1 MEEQNELKQK
11 IEDLQKQI
19 LRLEKLSS
27 LGLLSAGITHEIQNP
42 LNFVINFSKLSAKLV
57 EDLQDIVAE
66 EQELLS
72 PEAKQKMSELN
83 EELDEIVGDLHA
95 NLQKIEEHGNRA
107 ISIIKGILLYSRGKE
122 DEFIPTDLAKLVK
135 EYVWLSYHSMRANY
149 KGFNLTI
156 HEEYAT
162 DLPLQRI
169 VPQDFSR
176 AVLNLM
182 NNACYAVYNKSKCVA
197 VGFEP
202 VIVVTL
208 RRDGE
213 QICLQIEDNGTGM
226 PSEIR
231 DKIFTPFFTTKPAGE
246 GTGLGLSITRSII
259 EEKHKGTI
267 QVDSEEGKFTRFTIC
282 IPLTK

>member
-1 MEEQNELKQK
+1 MDEPNKE
-11 IEDLQKQI
+11 IER
-19 LRLEKLSS
+19 LRMQVSSLEKLSS
-27 LGLLSAGITHEIQNP
+27 LGMLSAGIAHEIQNP

-66 EQELLS
+66 EQALLT
-72 PEAKQKMSELN
+72 PEAKQRVAELN
-83 EELDEIVGDLHA
+83 EELDEIGGDLHA

-107 ISIIKGILLYSRGKE
+107 ISIIRGILLYSRGKE

-149 KGFNLTI
+149 KGFNMTI
-156 HEEYAT
+156 REEYAT
-162 DLPLQRI
+162 GLPLQRV

-182 NNACYAVYNKSKCVA
+182 NNACYAVYNKSKRAA

-202 VIVVTL
+202 VIAVSL
-208 RRDGE
+208 RQEGD
-213 QICLQIEDNGTGM
+213 QICLQIEDNGPGM
-226 PSEIR
+226 PDAVKEQ
-231 DKIFTPFFTTKPAGE
+231 IFKPFYTTKPAGE
-246 GTGLGLSITRSII
+246 GTGLGLSITRTII

-267 QVDSEEGKFTRFTIC
+267 QVDSEEGKFTRFTIR
-282 IPLTK
+282 IPVTK

>member
-1 MEEQNELKQK
+1 MDEPNKE
-11 IEDLQKQI
+11 IER
-19 LRLEKLSS
+19 LRMQVSSLEKLSS
-27 LGLLSAGITHEIQNP
+27 LGMLSAGIAHEIQNP

-66 EQELLS
+66 EQELLP
-72 PEAKQKMSELN
+72 PEAKQRVAELN
-83 EELDEIVGDLHA
+83 EELDEIVGDLRA

-107 ISIIKGILLYSRGKE
+107 ISIIRGILLYSRGKE

-156 HEEYAT
+156 REEYAT
-162 DLPLQRI
+162 GLPLQRV

-182 NNACYAVYNKSKCVA
+182 NNACYAVYNKSKCAA

-202 VIVVTL
+202 VIAVSL
-208 RRDGE
+208 RQEGD

-226 PSEIR
+226 PDAVKEQ
-231 DKIFTPFFTTKPAGE
+231 IFKPFYTTKPAGE
-246 GTGLGLSITRSII
+246 GTGLGLSITRTII

-267 QVDSEEGKFTRFTIC
+267 QVDSEEGKFTRFTIR
-282 IPLTK
+282 IPVTK

>member
-1 MEEQNELKQK
+1 MDEPNKE
-11 IEDLQKQI
+11 IER
-19 LRLEKLSS
+19 LRMQVSSLEKLSS
-27 LGLLSAGITHEIQNP
+27 LGMLSAGIAHEIQNP
-42 LNFVINFSKLSAKLV
+42 LNCGINFSKLSARLV
-57 EDLQDIVAE
+57 DDLREVVAE

-72 PEAKQKMSELN
+72 PEAKQRVAELN

-107 ISIIKGILLYSRGKE
+107 ISIIRGILLYSRGKE

-156 HEEYAT
+156 REEYAT
-162 DLPLQRI
+162 DLPLQRV

-202 VIVVTL
+202 VISVSL
-208 RRDGE
+208 RREED
-213 QICLQIEDNGTGM
+213 QVCLQIEDNGTGM
-226 PSEIR
+226 PAAIKEQ
-231 DKIFTPFFTTKPAGE
+231 IFTPFYTTKPAGE

-267 QVDSEEGKFTRFTIC
+267 QVDSEEGKFTRFTIR

>member
-1 MEEQNELKQK
+1 MDEPNKE
-11 IEDLQKQI
+11 IER
-19 LRLEKLSS
+19 LRMQVSSLEKLSS
-27 LGLLSAGITHEIQNP
+27 LGMLSAGIAHEIQNP

-57 EDLQDIVAE
+57 DDLREVVAE

-72 PEAKQKMSELN
+72 PEAKQRVAELN

-107 ISIIKGILLYSRGKE
+107 ISIIRGILLYSRGKE

-156 HEEYAT
+156 REEYAT
-162 DLPLQRI
+162 DLPLQRV

-202 VIVVTL
+202 MISVSL
-208 RRDGE
+208 RREED
-213 QICLQIEDNGTGM
+213 QVCLQIEDNGPGM
-226 PSEIR
+226 PAAIKEQ
-231 DKIFTPFFTTKPAGE
+231 IFTPFYTTKPAGE

-267 QVDSEEGKFTRFTIC
+267 QVDSEEGKFTRFTIR

>member
-1 MEEQNELKQK
+1 MDEPNKE
-11 IEDLQKQI
+11 IER
-19 LRLEKLSS
+19 LRMQVSSLEKLSS
-27 LGLLSAGITHEIQNP
+27 LGMLSAGIAHEIQNP

-66 EQELLS
+66 EQELLT
-72 PEAKQKMSELN
+72 PEAKQRVAELN

-107 ISIIKGILLYSRGKE
+107 ISIIRGILLYSRGKE

-156 HEEYAT
+156 REEYAT
-162 DLPLQRI
+162 GLPLQRV

-182 NNACYAVYNKSKCVA
+182 NNACYAVYSRSKRAA

-202 VIVVTL
+202 VIAVSL
-208 RRDGE
+208 RQEGD

-226 PSEIR
+226 PAAVKEQ
-231 DKIFTPFFTTKPAGE
+231 IFKPFYTTKPAGE
-246 GTGLGLSITRSII
+246 GTGLGLSITRTII

-267 QVDSEEGKFTRFTIC
+267 QVDSEEGKFTRFTIR
-282 IPLTK
+282 IPVTK

>member
-1 MEEQNELKQK
+1 MDEPNKE
-11 IEDLQKQI
+11 IER
-19 LRLEKLSS
+19 LRMQVSSLEKLSS
-27 LGLLSAGITHEIQNP
+27 LGMLSAGIAHEIQNP

-66 EQELLS
+66 EQELLT
-72 PEAKQKMSELN
+72 PEAKQRIAELN

-107 ISIIKGILLYSRGKE
+107 ISIIRGILLYSRGKE

-156 HEEYAT
+156 REEYAT
-162 DLPLQRI
+162 GLPLQRV

-182 NNACYAVYNKSKCVA
+182 NNACYAVYNKSKRAA

-202 VIVVTL
+202 VIAVSL
-208 RRDGE
+208 RQEGD

-226 PSEIR
+226 PDAVKEQ
-231 DKIFTPFFTTKPAGE
+231 IFKPFYTTKPAGE
-246 GTGLGLSITRSII
+246 GTGLGLSITRTII

-267 QVDSEEGKFTRFTIC
+267 QLDSEEGKFTSFTIR
-282 IPLTK
+282 IPVTK

>member
-1 MEEQNELKQK
+1 MDEPNKE
-11 IEDLQKQI
+11 IER
-19 LRLEKLSS
+19 LRMQVSSLEKLSS
-27 LGLLSAGITHEIQNP
+27 LGMLSAGIAHEIQNP

-57 EDLQDIVAE
+57 DDLRDVVAE
-66 EQELLS
+66 EQELLT
-72 PEAKQKMSELN
+72 PEAKQRMAELN

-107 ISIIKGILLYSRGKE
+107 ISIIRGILLYSRGKE

-156 HEEYAT
+156 REEYAT
-162 DLPLQRI
+162 GLPLQRV

-182 NNACYAVYNKSKCVA
+182 NNACYAVYNKSKRAA
-197 VGFEP
+197 VGFDP
-202 VIVVTL
+202 VISVTL
-208 RRDGE
+208 RQEGD

-226 PSEIR
+226 PAAVKEQ
-231 DKIFTPFFTTKPAGE
+231 IFTPFYTTKPAGE
-246 GTGLGLSITRSII
+246 GTGLGLSITRTII

-267 QVDSEEGKFTRFTIC
+267 QVDSEEGKFTRFTIR

>member
-1 MEEQNELKQK
+1 MDEPNKE
-11 IEDLQKQI
+11 IER
-19 LRLEKLSS
+19 LRMQVSSLEKLSS
-27 LGLLSAGITHEIQNP
+27 LGMLSAGIAHEIQNP

-57 EDLQDIVAE
+57 DDLREVVAE

-72 PEAKQKMSELN
+72 PEAKQRVAELN

-107 ISIIKGILLYSRGKE
+107 ISIIRGILLYSRGKE

-156 HEEYAT
+156 REEYAT
-162 DLPLQRI
+162 GLPLQRV

-182 NNACYAVYNKSKCVA
+182 NNACYAVYNKSKRAA

-202 VIVVTL
+202 VIAVSL
-208 RRDGE
+208 RQEGD

-226 PSEIR
+226 PDAVKEQ
-231 DKIFTPFFTTKPAGE
+231 IFKPFYTTKPAGE
-246 GTGLGLSITRSII
+246 GTGLGLSITRTII

-267 QVDSEEGKFTRFTIC
+267 QVDSEEGKFTRFTIR
-282 IPLTK
+282 IPVTK

>member
-1 MEEQNELKQK
+1 MDEPNKE
-11 IEDLQKQI
+11 IER
-19 LRLEKLSS
+19 LRMQVSSLEKLSS
-27 LGLLSAGITHEIQNP
+27 LGMLSAGIAHEIQNP

-72 PEAKQKMSELN
+72 PEAKQRISELN
-83 EELDEIVGDLHA
+83 EELDEIVNDLHG

-107 ISIIKGILLYSRGKE
+107 ISIIRGILLYSRGKE

-156 HEEYAT
+156 REEYAT
-162 DLPLQRI
+162 GLPFQRV

-182 NNACYAVYNKSKCVA
+182 NNACYAVYSKSKRAA

-202 VIVVTL
+202 VIAVSL
-208 RRDGE
+208 RQEGD

-226 PSEIR
+226 PDAVKEQ
-231 DKIFTPFFTTKPAGE
+231 IFKPFYTTKPAGE
-246 GTGLGLSITRSII
+246 GTGLGLSITRTII

-267 QVDSEEGKFTRFTIC
+267 QVDSEEGKFTRFTIR
-282 IPLTK
+282 IPVTK

>member
-1 MEEQNELKQK
+1 MDEPNKE
-11 IEDLQKQI
+11 IER
-19 LRLEKLSS
+19 LRMQVSSLEKLSS
-27 LGLLSAGITHEIQNP
+27 LGMLSAGIAHEIQNP

-57 EDLQDIVAE
+57 DDLRDVVAE
-66 EQELLS
+66 EQELLT
-72 PEAKQKMSELN
+72 PEAKQRIAELN

-107 ISIIKGILLYSRGKE
+107 ISIIRGILLYSRGKE

-156 HEEYAT
+156 REEYAT
-162 DLPLQRI
+162 GLPLQRV

-182 NNACYAVYNKSKCVA
+182 NNACYAVYNKSKRAA

-202 VIVVTL
+202 VISVTL
-208 RRDGE
+208 RQEGD

-226 PSEIR
+226 PAAVKEQ
-231 DKIFTPFFTTKPAGE
+231 IFTPFYTTKPAGE
-246 GTGLGLSITRSII
+246 GTGLGLSITRTII

-267 QVDSEEGKFTRFTIC
+267 QVDSEEGKFTRFTIR

>member
-1 MEEQNELKQK
+1 MDEPNKE
-11 IEDLQKQI
+11 IER
-19 LRLEKLSS
+19 LRTQVSSLEKLSS
-27 LGLLSAGITHEIQNP
+27 LGMLSAGIAHEIQNP

-57 EDLQDIVAE
+57 DDLREVVAE

-72 PEAKQKMSELN
+72 PEAKQRVAELN

-107 ISIIKGILLYSRGKE
+107 IRIIRGILLYSRGKE

-156 HEEYAT
+156 REEYAT
-162 DLPLQRI
+162 DLPLQRV

-202 VIVVTL
+202 VISVSL
-208 RRDGE
+208 RREED
-213 QICLQIEDNGTGM
+213 QVCLQIEDNGTGM
-226 PSEIR
+226 PAAIKEQ
-231 DKIFTPFFTTKPAGE
+231 IFTPFYTTKPAGE

-267 QVDSEEGKFTRFTIC
+267 QVDSEEGKFTRFTIR

>member
-1 MEEQNELKQK
+1 MDEPNKE
-11 IEDLQKQI
+11 IER
-19 LRLEKLSS
+19 LRMQVSSLEKLSS
-27 LGLLSAGITHEIQNP
+27 LGMLSAGIAHEIQNP

-66 EQELLS
+66 EQELLT
-72 PEAKQKMSELN
+72 PEAKQRVAELN

-107 ISIIKGILLYSRGKE
+107 ISIIRGILLYSRGKE
-122 DEFIPTDLAKLVK
+122 NEFIPTDLAKLVK

-156 HEEYAT
+156 REEYAT
-162 DLPLQRI
+162 GLPLQRV

-182 NNACYAVYNKSKCVA
+182 NNACYAVYSKSKRAA

-202 VIVVTL
+202 VIAVSL
-208 RRDGE
+208 RQEGD

-226 PSEIR
+226 PDAVKEQ
-231 DKIFTPFFTTKPAGE
+231 IFKPFYTTKPAGE
-246 GTGLGLSITRSII
+246 GTGLGLSITRTII

-267 QVDSEEGKFTRFTIC
+267 QVDSEEGKFTRFTIR
-282 IPLTK
+282 IPVTK

>member
-1 MEEQNELKQK
+1 MDEPNKE
-11 IEDLQKQI
+11 IER
-19 LRLEKLSS
+19 LRMQVSSLEKLSS
-27 LGLLSAGITHEIQNP
+27 LGMLSAGIAHEIQNP

-57 EDLQDIVAE
+57 EDLKDIVAE
-66 EQELLS
+66 EQELLT
-72 PEAKQKMSELN
+72 PEAKQRVAELN
-83 EELDEIVGDLHA
+83 EELDEIVCDLHA

-162 DLPLQRI
+162 DLPLQRV

-202 VIVVTL
+202 VISVTL
-208 RRDGE
+208 RQEGE

-226 PSEIR
+226 PAAVREQ
-231 DKIFTPFFTTKPAGE
+231 IFTPFFTTKPAGE

-267 QVDSEEGKFTRFTIC
+267 QVDSEEGKFTRFTIR

>member
-1 MEEQNELKQK
+1 MDEPNKE
-11 IEDLQKQI
+11 IERLQMQVSS
-19 LRLEKLSS
+19 LEKLSS
-27 LGLLSAGITHEIQNP
+27 LGMLSAGIAHEIQNP

-57 EDLQDIVAE
+57 DDLRDVVAE
-66 EQELLS
+66 EQELLT
-72 PEAKQKMSELN
+72 PEAKQRVAELN

-107 ISIIKGILLYSRGKE
+107 ISIIRGILLYSRGKE

-156 HEEYAT
+156 REEYAT
-162 DLPLQRI
+162 GLPLQRV

-182 NNACYAVYNKSKCVA
+182 NNACYAVYNKSKRAA

-202 VIVVTL
+202 VIAVSL
-208 RRDGE
+208 RQEGD

-226 PSEIR
+226 PDAVKEQ
-231 DKIFTPFFTTKPAGE
+231 IFKPFYTTKPAGE
-246 GTGLGLSITRSII
+246 GTGLGLSITRTII

-267 QVDSEEGKFTRFTIC
+267 QVDSEEGKFTRFTIR
-282 IPLTK
+282 IPVTK

>member
-1 MEEQNELKQK
+1 MDEPNKE
-11 IEDLQKQI
+11 IER
-19 LRLEKLSS
+19 LRMQVSSLEKLSS
-27 LGLLSAGITHEIQNP
+27 LGMLSAGIAHEIQNP

-72 PEAKQKMSELN
+72 PEAKQRISELN

-107 ISIIKGILLYSRGKE
+107 ISIIRGILLYSRGKE
-122 DEFIPTDLAKLVK
+122 NEFIPTDLAKLVK

-156 HEEYAT
+156 REEYAT
-162 DLPLQRI
+162 GLPLQRV

-182 NNACYAVYNKSKCVA
+182 NNACYAVYNKSKRAA

-202 VIVVTL
+202 VIAVSL
-208 RRDGE
+208 RQEGD

-226 PSEIR
+226 PAAVKEQ
-231 DKIFTPFFTTKPAGE
+231 IFKPFYTTKPAGE
-246 GTGLGLSITRSII
+246 GTGLGLSITRTII

-267 QVDSEEGKFTRFTIC
+267 QVDSEEGKFTRFTIR
-282 IPLTK
+282 IPVTK

>member
-1 MEEQNELKQK
+1 MDEPNKE
-11 IEDLQKQI
+11 IER
-19 LRLEKLSS
+19 LRMQVSSLEKLSS
-27 LGLLSAGITHEIQNP
+27 LGMLSAGIAHEIQNP

-66 EQELLS
+66 EQELLT
-72 PEAKQKMSELN
+72 PEAKQRIAELN

-107 ISIIKGILLYSRGKE
+107 ISIIRGILLYSRGKE

-156 HEEYAT
+156 REEYTT
-162 DLPLQRI
+162 DLPLQRV

-202 VIVVTL
+202 VISVSL
-208 RRDGE
+208 RREED
-213 QICLQIEDNGTGM
+213 QVCLQIEDNGTGM
-226 PSEIR
+226 PAAIKEQ
-231 DKIFTPFFTTKPAGE
+231 IFTPFYTTKPAGE

-267 QVDSEEGKFTRFTIC
+267 QVDSEEGKFTRFTIR

>member
-1 MEEQNELKQK
+1 MDEPNKE
-11 IEDLQKQI
+11 IER
-19 LRLEKLSS
+19 LRTQVSSLEKLSS
-27 LGLLSAGITHEIQNP
+27 LGMLSAGIAHEIQNP

-57 EDLQDIVAE
+57 DDLREVVAE

-72 PEAKQKMSELN
+72 PEAKQRVAELN

-107 ISIIKGILLYSRGKE
+107 ISIIRGILLYSRGKE

-156 HEEYAT
+156 REEYAT
-162 DLPLQRI
+162 DLPLQRV

-202 VIVVTL
+202 VISVSL
-208 RRDGE
+208 RREED
-213 QICLQIEDNGTGM
+213 QVCLQIEDNGTGM
-226 PSEIR
+226 PAAIKEQ
-231 DKIFTPFFTTKPAGE
+231 IFTPFYTTKPAGE
-246 GTGLGLSITRSII
+246 GTGLGLSITRAII

-267 QVDSEEGKFTRFTIC
+267 QVDSEEGKFTRFTIR

>member
-1 MEEQNELKQK
+1 MDEPNKE
-11 IEDLQKQI
+11 IER
-19 LRLEKLSS
+19 LRIQVSSLEKLSS
-27 LGLLSAGITHEIQNP
+27 LGMLSAGIAHEIQNP

-72 PEAKQKMSELN
+72 PEAKQKMAELN

-122 DEFIPTDLAKLVK
+122 DEFIPTDLVKLVK

-162 DLPLQRI
+162 GLPLQRV

-182 NNACYAVYNKSKCVA
+182 NNACYAVYNKSKCAA

-202 VIVVTL
+202 VISVAL
-208 RRDGE
+208 RQEGE

-226 PSEIR
+226 PADIR
-231 DKIFTPFFTTKPAGE
+231 DKVFTPFFTTKPAGE

-267 QVDSEEGKFTRFTIC
+267 QVDSEEGQFTRFTIR

>member
-1 MEEQNELKQK
+1 MDEPNKE
-11 IEDLQKQI
+11 IER
-19 LRLEKLSS
+19 LRMQVSSLEKLSS
-27 LGLLSAGITHEIQNP
+27 LGMLSAGIAHEIQNP

-66 EQELLS
+66 EQELLT
-72 PEAKQKMSELN
+72 PEAKQRVAELN

-107 ISIIKGILLYSRGKE
+107 ISIIRGILLYSRGKE

-156 HEEYAT
+156 REEYAT
-162 DLPLQRI
+162 GLPLQRV

-182 NNACYAVYNKSKCVA
+182 NNACYAVYNKSKRAA

-202 VIVVTL
+202 VIAVSL
-208 RRDGE
+208 RQEGD

-226 PSEIR
+226 PAAGKEQ
-231 DKIFTPFFTTKPAGE
+231 IFKPFYTTKPAGE
-246 GTGLGLSITRSII
+246 GTGLGLSITRTII

-267 QVDSEEGKFTRFTIC
+267 QVDSEEGKFTRFTIR
-282 IPLTK
+282 IPVTK

>member
-1 MEEQNELKQK
+1 MDEPNKE
-11 IEDLQKQI
+11 IER
-19 LRLEKLSS
+19 LRMQVSSLEKLSS
-27 LGLLSAGITHEIQNP
+27 LGMLSAGIAHEIQNP

-72 PEAKQKMSELN
+72 PEAKQRISELN
-83 EELDEIVGDLHA
+83 EELDEIVNDLHG

-107 ISIIKGILLYSRGKE
+107 ISIIRGILLYSRGKE
-122 DEFIPTDLAKLVK
+122 NEFIPTDLAKLVK
-135 EYVWLSYHSMRANY
+135 KYVWLSYHSMRANY

-156 HEEYAT
+156 REEYAT

-182 NNACYAVYNKSKCVA
+182 NNACYAVYNKSKCSA

-202 VIVVTL
+202 VISVTL
-208 RRDGE
+208 RREED
-213 QICLQIEDNGTGM
+213 QVCLQIEDNGTGM
-226 PSEIR
+226 PAAVKEQ
-231 DKIFTPFFTTKPAGE
+231 IFKPFYTTKPAGE
-246 GTGLGLSITRSII
+246 GTGLGLSITRTII

-267 QVDSEEGKFTRFTIC
+267 QVDSEEGKFTRFTIR
-282 IPLTK
+282 IPVTK

>member
-1 MEEQNELKQK
+1 MDEPNKE
-11 IEDLQKQI
+11 IER
-19 LRLEKLSS
+19 LRMQVSSLEKLSS
-27 LGLLSAGITHEIQNP
+27 LGMLSAGIAHEIQNP

-72 PEAKQKMSELN
+72 PEAKQRISELN
-83 EELDEIVGDLHA
+83 EELDEIVNDLHG

-107 ISIIKGILLYSRGKE
+107 ISIIRGILLYSRGKE
-122 DEFIPTDLAKLVK
+122 NEFIPTDLAKLVK

-156 HEEYAT
+156 REEYAT

-182 NNACYAVYNKSKCVA
+182 NNACYAVYNKSKCSA

-202 VIVVTL
+202 VISVTL
-208 RRDGE
+208 RREED
-213 QICLQIEDNGTGM
+213 QVCLQIEDNGTGM
-226 PSEIR
+226 PATVKEQ
-231 DKIFTPFFTTKPAGE
+231 IFKPFYTTKPAGE
-246 GTGLGLSITRSII
+246 GTGLGLSITRTII

-267 QVDSEEGKFTRFTIC
+267 QVDSEEGKFTRFTIR
-282 IPLTK
+282 IPVTK

>member
-1 MEEQNELKQK
+1 MDEPNKE
-11 IEDLQKQI
+11 IER
-19 LRLEKLSS
+19 LRMQVSSLEKLSS
-27 LGLLSAGITHEIQNP
+27 LGMLSAGIAHEIQNP

-72 PEAKQKMSELN
+72 PEAKQRISELN
-83 EELDEIVGDLHA
+83 EELDEIVNDLHG

-107 ISIIKGILLYSRGKE
+107 ISIIRGILLYSRGKE

-156 HEEYAT
+156 REEYAT
-162 DLPLQRI
+162 GLPLQRV

-182 NNACYAVYNKSKCVA
+182 NNACYAVYSKSKRAA

-202 VIVVTL
+202 VIAVSL
-208 RRDGE
+208 RQEGD

-226 PSEIR
+226 PDAVKEQ
-231 DKIFTPFFTTKPAGE
+231 IFKPFYTTKPAGE
-246 GTGLGLSITRSII
+246 GTGLGLSITRTII

-267 QVDSEEGKFTRFTIC
+267 QVDSEEGKFTRFTIR

>member
-1 MEEQNELKQK
+1 MDEPNKE
-11 IEDLQKQI
+11 IER
-19 LRLEKLSS
+19 LRMQVSSLEKLSS
-27 LGLLSAGITHEIQNP
+27 LGMLSAGIAHEIQNP

-66 EQELLS
+66 EQELLT
-72 PEAKQKMSELN
+72 PEAKQRVAELN
-83 EELDEIVGDLHA
+83 EELDEIVCDLHA

-107 ISIIKGILLYSRGKE
+107 ISIIRGILLYSRGKE

-156 HEEYAT
+156 REEYAT
-162 DLPLQRI
+162 GLPLQRV

-182 NNACYAVYNKSKCVA
+182 NNACYAVYSKSKRAA

-202 VIVVTL
+202 VIAVSL
-208 RRDGE
+208 RQEGD

-226 PSEIR
+226 PDAVKEQ
-231 DKIFTPFFTTKPAGE
+231 IFKPFYTTKPAGE
-246 GTGLGLSITRSII
+246 GTGLGLSITRTII

-267 QVDSEEGKFTRFTIC
+267 QVDSEEGKFTRFTIR
-282 IPLTK
+282 IPVTK

>member
-1 MEEQNELKQK
+1 MDEPNKE
-11 IEDLQKQI
+11 IER
-19 LRLEKLSS
+19 LRMQVSSLEKLSS
-27 LGLLSAGITHEIQNP
+27 LGMLSAGIAHEIQNP

-57 EDLQDIVAE
+57 DDLREVVAE

-72 PEAKQKMSELN
+72 PEAKQRVAELN

-107 ISIIKGILLYSRGKE
+107 ISIIRGILLYSRGKE

-156 HEEYAT
+156 REEYAT
-162 DLPLQRI
+162 DLPLQRV

-202 VIVVTL
+202 VISVSL
-208 RRDGE
+208 RREEDPV
-213 QICLQIEDNGTGM
+213 CLQIEDNGTGM
-226 PSEIR
+226 PAAIKEQ
-231 DKIFTPFFTTKPAGE
+231 IFTPFYTTKPAGE

-267 QVDSEEGKFTRFTIC
+267 QVDSEEGKFTRFTIR

>member
-1 MEEQNELKQK
+1 MDEPNKE
-11 IEDLQKQI
+11 IDR
-19 LRLEKLSS
+19 LRMQVSSLEKLSS
-27 LGLLSAGITHEIQNP
+27 LGMLSAGIAHEIQNP

-66 EQELLS
+66 EQELLT
-72 PEAKQKMSELN
+72 PEAKQRVAELN

-107 ISIIKGILLYSRGKE
+107 ISIIRGILLYSRGKE

-156 HEEYAT
+156 REAYAT
-162 DLPLQRI
+162 GLPLQRV

-182 NNACYAVYNKSKCVA
+182 NNACYAVYNKSKRAA

-202 VIVVTL
+202 VISVTL
-208 RRDGE
+208 RQEGD

-226 PSEIR
+226 PAAIKEQ
-231 DKIFTPFFTTKPAGE
+231 IFTPFYTTKPAGE

-267 QVDSEEGKFTRFTIC
+267 QVDSEEGQFTRFTIR

>member
-1 MEEQNELKQK
+1 MDEPNKE
-11 IEDLQKQI
+11 IER
-19 LRLEKLSS
+19 LRMQVSSLEKLSS
-27 LGLLSAGITHEIQNP
+27 LGMLSAGIAHEIQNP

-66 EQELLS
+66 EQELLT
-72 PEAKQKMSELN
+72 PEAKQRIAELN
-83 EELDEIVGDLHA
+83 EELDEIVNDLHG

-107 ISIIKGILLYSRGKE
+107 ISIIRGILLYSRGKE

-156 HEEYAT
+156 REEYAT
-162 DLPLQRI
+162 GLPLQRV

-182 NNACYAVYNKSKCVA
+182 NNACYAVYNKSKRAA

-202 VIVVTL
+202 VIAVSL
-208 RRDGE
+208 RQEGD

-226 PSEIR
+226 PDAVKEQ
-231 DKIFTPFFTTKPAGE
+231 IFKPFYTTKPAGE
-246 GTGLGLSITRSII
+246 GTGLGLSITRTII

-267 QVDSEEGKFTRFTIC
+267 QVDSEEGKFTRFTIR
-282 IPLTK
+282 IPVTK

>member
-1 MEEQNELKQK
+1 MDEPNKE
-11 IEDLQKQI
+11 IER
-19 LRLEKLSS
+19 LRMQVSSLEKLSS
-27 LGLLSAGITHEIQNP
+27 LGMLSAGIAHEIQNP

-72 PEAKQKMSELN
+72 PEAKQRISELN
-83 EELDEIVGDLHA
+83 EELDEIVNDLHG

-107 ISIIKGILLYSRGKE
+107 ISIIRGILLYSRGKE
-122 DEFIPTDLAKLVK
+122 NEFIPTDLAKLVK

-156 HEEYAT
+156 REEYAT

-182 NNACYAVYNKSKCVA
+182 NNACYAVYNKSKCSA

-202 VIVVTL
+202 VISVTL
-208 RRDGE
+208 RREED
-213 QICLQIEDNGTGM
+213 QVCLQIEDNGTGM
-226 PSEIR
+226 PAAIKEQ
-231 DKIFTPFFTTKPAGE
+231 IFIPFYTTKPAGE
-246 GTGLGLSITRSII
+246 GTGLGLSITRTII

-267 QVDSEEGKFTRFTIC
+267 QVDSEEGKFTRFTIR

>member
-1 MEEQNELKQK
+1 MDEQNKE
-11 IEDLQKQI
+11 IER
-19 LRLEKLSS
+19 LRIQVSSLEKLSS
-27 LGLLSAGITHEIQNP
+27 LGMLSAGIAHEIQNP

>member
-1 MEEQNELKQK
+1 MDEPNKE
-11 IEDLQKQI
+11 IER
-19 LRLEKLSS
+19 LRMQVSSLEKLSS
-27 LGLLSAGITHEIQNP
+27 LGMLSAGIAHEIQNP

-72 PEAKQKMSELN
+72 PEAKQRISELN
-83 EELDEIVGDLHA
+83 EELDEIVNDLHG

-107 ISIIKGILLYSRGKE
+107 ISIIRGILLYSRGKE
-122 DEFIPTDLAKLVK
+122 NEFIPTDLAKLVK

-156 HEEYAT
+156 REEYAT
-162 DLPLQRI
+162 GLPLQRV

-182 NNACYAVYNKSKCVA
+182 NNACYAVYNKSKRAA

-202 VIVVTL
+202 VIAVSL
-208 RRDGE
+208 RQEGD

-226 PSEIR
+226 PAAIKEQ
-231 DKIFTPFFTTKPAGE
+231 IFIPFYTTKPAGE
-246 GTGLGLSITRSII
+246 GTGLGLSITRPII

-267 QVDSEEGKFTRFTIC
+267 QVDSEEGKFTRFTIR

>member
-1 MEEQNELKQK
+1 MDEPNKE
-11 IEDLQKQI
+11 IER
-19 LRLEKLSS
+19 LRMQVSSLEKLSS
-27 LGLLSAGITHEIQNP
+27 LGMLSAGIAHEIQNP

-72 PEAKQKMSELN
+72 PEAKQRISELN
-83 EELDEIVGDLHA
+83 EELDEIVNDLHG

-107 ISIIKGILLYSRGKE
+107 ISIIRGILLYSRGKE
-122 DEFIPTDLAKLVK
+122 NEFIPTDLAKLVK

-156 HEEYAT
+156 REEYAT
-162 DLPLQRI
+162 GLPLQRV

-182 NNACYAVYNKSKCVA
+182 NNACYAVYNKSKRAA

-202 VIVVTL
+202 VIAVSL
-208 RRDGE
+208 RQEGD

-226 PSEIR
+226 PAAIKEQ
-231 DKIFTPFFTTKPAGE
+231 IFTPFYTTKPAGE
-246 GTGLGLSITRSII
+246 GTGLGLSITRTII

-267 QVDSEEGKFTRFTIC
+267 QVDSEEGKFTRFTIR
-282 IPLTK
+282 IPVTK

>member
-1 MEEQNELKQK
+1 MDEPNKE
-11 IEDLQKQI
+11 IER
-19 LRLEKLSS
+19 LRTQVSSLEKLSS
-27 LGLLSAGITHEIQNP
+27 LGMLSAGIAHEIQNP

-57 EDLQDIVAE
+57 DDLREVVAE

-72 PEAKQKMSELN
+72 PEAKQRVAELN

-107 ISIIKGILLYSRGKE
+107 ISIIRGILLYSRGKE

-156 HEEYAT
+156 REEYAT
-162 DLPLQRI
+162 DLPLQRV

-176 AVLNLM
+176 SVLNLM

-202 VIVVTL
+202 VISVSL
-208 RRDGE
+208 RREED
-213 QICLQIEDNGTGM
+213 QVCLQIEDNGTGM
-226 PSEIR
+226 PAAIKEQ
-231 DKIFTPFFTTKPAGE
+231 IFTPFYTTKPAGE

-267 QVDSEEGKFTRFTIC
+267 QVDSEEGKFTRFTIR

>member
-1 MEEQNELKQK
+1 MDEQNKE
-11 IEDLQKQI
+11 IER
-19 LRLEKLSS
+19 LRTQVSSLEKLSS
-27 LGLLSAGITHEIQNP
+27 LGMLSAGIAHEIQNP

-57 EDLQDIVAE
+57 EDLQDIMEE
-66 EQELLS
+66 EQALLS
-72 PEAKQKMSELN
+72 PEAKQRVAELN

-135 EYVWLSYHSMRANY
+135 VYVWLSYHSMRANY

-162 DLPLQRI
+162 DLPLQRV

-182 NNACYAVYNKSKCVA
+182 NNACYAVYNKSKCAA

-202 VIVVTL
+202 VIAVSL
-208 RRDGE
+208 RQEGD
-213 QICLQIEDNGTGM
+213 QVCLQIEDNGTGM
-226 PSEIR
+226 PAAIKEQ
-231 DKIFTPFFTTKPAGE
+231 IFTPFYTTKPAGE

-267 QVDSEEGKFTRFTIC
+267 QVDSEEGKFTRFTIR